1 MICPWCFHCGAEDD
15 EYYFDRELYCGI
27 CAQQFPRSDDDW
39 AAAFHGAGVESFVYV
54 EQSLNR
60 IGASKSGLDPAM
72 RTGITRAVDAFAAL
86 RLAQEGAPDTL
97 PDHEW
102 IRWFK
107 YACSYF
113 RVPGYWSVP

>member
-27 CAQQFPRSDDDW
+27 CAQQFPRSDEAW
-39 AAAFHGAGVESFVYV
+39 ASAFRDVEAGSLAYV

-72 RTGITRAVDAFAAL
+72 RAGIARAVDAFAAL
-86 RLAQEGAPDTL
+86 RLRREGARDAMPE
-97 PDHEW
+97 HEW
-102 IRWFK
+102 VRWFK

-113 RVPGYWSVP
+113 APLRA